1 MTTEHVA
8 ARINAWEVAQQQF
21 DLAAERL
28 GLDEGM
34 RLVLREPRREFTCH
48 FPVHMDD
55 GSVQVFTGY
64 RVQHNLGRGPAK
76 GGIRYHQD
84 VSLDEVKALA
94 MWMTWKCAV
103 VGIPYGGGKGGVI
116 VDPKKLSQ
124 KELEGLTRRFF
135 TEIEVLVGPEKDIP
149 APDVNTNAQIMAWMM
164 DTYSMHAGYTV
175 PGVVTGKPI
184 SLGGSE
190 GRNEATARG
199 CVYTIVEAARHLG
212 MDLTTSRVA
221 VQGFGNAGS
230 IAARLIVEEGAT
242 VVAVSDSTGGIHNPD
257 GLDIAKVIGWKAEHG
272 TVQGFPGAT
281 DITNAEVLEV
291 DCDILIP
298 AALENQI
305 TPRNAGNIKARL
317 IAEAA
322 NGPTTPEAD
331 DILFKK
337 RRVPHPRHPVQR
349 RRRDGQLLRMG
360 PGPQPRSLER
370 DGRQRQAQG
379 DHGQGLRRD
388 ARGRRARAG
397 QHADRRLPG
406 RGQARRGRDGDA
418 RPLPVSFVSGEV
430 VPATPM
436 RSPAR
441 SRRLSPRG
449 HRRPIVVLRPSH
461 GEPDGLRI
469 ALDRSGLARRGRD
482 RARRAG
488 ASSAEEHAD
497 PQRPDSGAD
506 TRQPCRAMS
515 RSTTRRS
522 SAGRRRAGHPGRGR
536 CTGRRTAVLHRA
548 SRPTSC
554 VSQTALGLLDR
565 GWRVADRRGCNVR
578 ARRRR
583 TRPASAA

>member
-8 ARINAWEVAQQQF
+8 ARINAWEVAQRQF

-28 GLDEGM
+28 NLDPGM
-34 RLVLREPRREFTCH
+34 RLVLREPRREFTVH

-164 DTYSMHAGYTV
+164 DTYSMHAGHTV
-175 PGVVTGKPI
+175 PGVVTGKPV

-199 CVYTIVEAARHLG
+199 TVFCIIEASRHTG
-212 MDLTTSRVA
+212 MDLRKARVSI
-221 VQGFGNAGS
+221 QGFGNAGS
-230 IAARLIVEEGAT
+230 IAAKLITEQGSS
-242 VVAVSDSTGGIHNPD
+242 VVAVSDSTGGIHAPD
-257 GLDIAKVIGWKAEHG
+257 GLDISRVIAWKQEHG

-305 TPRNAGNIKARL
+305 TSRNAERITAKL

-331 DILFKK
+331 EILYDRGVVLIPDILCNAGGVTVSYFEW
-337 RRVPHPRHPVQR
+337 VQDLN
-349 RRRDGQLLRMG
+349 RDHWSEAVVNEKLREIMV
-360 PGPQPRSLER
+360 
-370 DGRQRQAQG
+370 
-379 DHGQGLRRD
+379 
-388 ARGRRARAG
+388 RAF
-397 QHADRRLPG
+397 
-406 RGQARRGRDGDA
+406 
-418 RPLPVSFVSGEV
+418 SEV
-430 VPATPM
+430 LAT
-436 RSPAR
+436 
-441 SRRLSPRG
+441 
-449 HRRPIVVLRPSH
+449 SH
-461 GEPDGLRI
+461 QENVN
-469 ALDRSGLARRGRD
+469 
-482 RARRAG
+482 
-488 ASSAEEHAD
+488 
-497 PQRPDSGAD
+497 
-506 TRQPCRAMS
+506 M
-515 RSTTRRS
+515 
-522 SAGRRRAGHPGRGR
+522 
-536 CTGRRTAVLHRA
+536 RTAA
-548 SRPTSC
+548 Y
-554 VSQTALGLLDR
+554 LLAVK
-565 GWRVADRRGCNVR
+565 RVADAMALRGLY
-578 ARRRR
+578 
-583 TRPASAA
+583 P